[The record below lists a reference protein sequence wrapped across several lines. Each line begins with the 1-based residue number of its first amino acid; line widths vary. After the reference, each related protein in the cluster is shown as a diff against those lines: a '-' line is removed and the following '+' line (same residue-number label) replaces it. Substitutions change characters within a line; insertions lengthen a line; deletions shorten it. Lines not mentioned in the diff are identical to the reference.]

1 MSYNTYGYQQQV
13 PQQTGYTPQGYQQEY
28 NQPHH
33 YQQPDV
39 QQTQVTST
47 PSKYDQLSFLSTEDQ
62 SKFER
67 LFNSVTDSISIS
79 PETARA
85 ILQKSNL
92 SPHNLARIWEL
103 SDINKSGDLLF
114 PEFALTLHLCNVV
127 LRGSELPYQLD
138 FNIKEEVS
146 RQVDKINFNI
156 PEDQPSTTTSSVPYG
171 SVDDSAIFETN
182 PVSGTNS
189 QPPQQ
194 TNYFQPPQIGFH
206 QPVLFASPQKQQAV
220 FSAPLTNQPTGFGF
234 QNSSLQP
241 SVTSQLNHQQ
251 TGFSKLNQQPTA
263 FASQQLMGFTSN
275 ENSATLS
282 SQTPTQQSNLSS
294 GVPLA
299 QQPTGLIPLKTQSTG
314 VPIQRQQTG
323 LQSSGILQTQMTGP
337 QPSVVNGFN
346 RPLNQQLTGMGQLNQ
361 QLSGLVP
368 MKTQQTGQALIT
380 QHIGVNNTTQVQ
392 QQHTG
397 LVPLRDQQTGQIVT
411 QQQTGLNQQNTASL
425 QQQPTGLV
433 SLINQQTGQPLKQQ
447 PTGLAPLITQ
457 QTGTQPL
464 NVQRTGTTAPL
475 QRQPTGLVPLN
486 AQPTGQQPTNLIPI
500 STGPSQLQQQPT
512 GLVPVQAVPTG
523 QFVPLKQQ
531 KTGYGQNSFFL
542 TSLVSQSDSYANSYS
557 YLTQARITSEEKKLF
572 NKIFDNYDSEKKGL
586 LNADICAEIFRKSG
600 LNREDLEKV
609 WDLVTRPNQTH
620 LDKESFQMGMWLV
633 YKRLNGAEIPTE
645 LPESLKPSSVKI
657 LDDVKNKL
665 RVQDNVKPI
674 KKSSNSKLDG
684 SRFKNNDD
692 ELITSS
698 SRHRRRTAN
707 TPGASKT
714 ANKSEQLSIDQ
725 LKKLIKE
732 KRIILDALDVQGEES
747 LNNEKEYEQADL
759 LAIESLKEQ
768 LRNLPLPNSG
778 SNLDQL
784 QSKITELTS
793 RVPHLITDI
802 STLDN
807 SITASKLEL
816 FKLKNPSMIVG
827 TGPNGEIT
835 DGDRRRAKSKLLLA
849 QKMAKLTGKPI
860 DPEVEKLANDATS
873 LGEEVMRI
881 QQENSKNQQ
890 MIKDVESS
898 IKEISSHLLGQFK
911 KDTNDGE
918 FKKWELG
925 IGVHPEVQEIIKSF
939 RVSEITGRV
948 TRAPEPIQYQTPAVS
963 SPVVPSSIES
973 IPSSRIE
980 TPQTLNK
987 RPSFATEEER
997 KAYIKEQ
1004 ARKKMEER
1012 MAKLGIHR
1020 SRISASSPDTTL
1032 PNAKLSAIYIP
1043 PVHDST
1049 RAPEDESSSDD
1060 DEEEL
1065 RRMEEIRQLKREERD
1080 ARLKGIRE

>member
-1 MSYNTYGYQQQV
+1 MSDNTYGYQQQV
-13 PQQTGYTPQGYQQEY
+13 PQRTGYAPQGYQQEY
-28 NQPHH
+28 NQPHQ
-33 YQQPDV
+33 YQQQDV
-39 QQTQVTST
+39 QQTEVTFK
-47 PSKYDQLSFLSTEDQ
+47 PSKYDQLSFLSAEDQ
-62 SKFER
+62 TKFER

-79 PETARA
+79 PEIARA

-92 SPHNLARIWEL
+92 SPYNLARIWEL

-138 FNIKEEVS
+138 SNIKEEVS

-156 PEDQPSTTTSSVPYG
+156 PEDQPSTTTSSLPYG

-189 QPPQQ
+189 HPPQQ

-234 QNSSLQP
+234 QNNSLHP
-241 SVTSQLNHQQ
+241 SVTSQVNHQQ
-251 TGFSKLNQQPTA
+251 TGFSQLNQQPTG
-263 FASQQLMGFTSN
+263 FASQQLMGFISN
-275 ENSATLS
+275 ENSTTLS
-282 SQTPTQQSNLSS
+282 SQTPTQQSNFSS
-294 GVPLA
+294 GAPLA
-299 QQPTGLIPLKTQSTG
+299 HQPTGLIPLKTQSTG

-323 LQSSGILQTQMTGP
+323 FQPNGILQTQMNGP
-337 QPSVVNGFN
+337 QPSAINGFN
-346 RPLNQQLTGMGQLNQ
+346 RPLNQQPTGVGQLNQ

-368 MKTQQTGQALIT
+368 LKTQQTGQALIT
-380 QHIGVNNTTQVQ
+380 QHTGVNNAIQVQ
-392 QQHTG
+392 QQPTG
-397 LVPLRDQQTGQIVT
+397 LVPLRNQQTGHIVT

-433 SLINQQTGQPLKQQ
+433 PLINQQTGQPLKQQ

-457 QTGTQPL
+457 QTDTQPL

-475 QRQPTGLVPLN
+475 QQQPTGLVPLN

-500 STGPSQLQQQPT
+500 STGPAQLQQQPT

-557 YLTQARITSEEKKLF
+557 YLTQARITPEEKKLF

-586 LNADICAEIFRKSG
+586 LSADICAEIFRKSG

-645 LPESLKPSSVKI
+645 LPESLKPSSMKI

-665 RVQDNVKPI
+665 RVQNNVKPI

-698 SRHRRRTAN
+698 SRHRRRTN
-707 TPGASKT
+707 TSGASKT

-732 KRIILDALDVQGEES
+732 KKIILDALDVQGEES
-747 LNNEKEYEQADL
+747 LNDEKDNEQADI

-784 QSKITELTS
+784 QSKLTVLTS

-802 STLDN
+802 SALDN
-807 SITASKLEL
+807 SITALKLEL

-835 DGDRRRAKSKLLLA
+835 DGDRRKAKSKLLLA
-849 QKMAKLTGKPI
+849 QKMAKLTGKSI
-860 DPEVEKLANDATS
+860 DPEVERVANDATS
-873 LGEEVMRI
+873 LSEEAMRI

-939 RVSEITGRV
+939 RVSEITGKV
-948 TRAPEPIQYQTPAVS
+948 TRAPEPVEYQTPAVS
-963 SPVVPSSIES
+963 SSVVPSSVEYT
-973 IPSSRIE
+973 PSSRIE
-980 TPQTLNK
+980 TPQALNK

-1012 MAKLGIHR
+1012 MAKFGIHR
-1020 SRISASSPDTTL
+1020 SRVPASSPETTL
-1032 PNAKLSAIYIP
+1032 RTAKVSAIYTP

-1049 RAPEDESSSDD
+1049 GASEDESSSDD
-1060 DEEEL
+1060 DEDEL
-1065 RRMEEIRQLKREERD
+1065 RRMDEIRQLKREERD
-1080 ARLKGIRE
+1080 ARLKGM